1 MNQKNIKVLKS
12 NGEMVDFMPDKL
24 KSALMRSGADAKEA
38 ESIVNT
44 VISSIGERTKTG
56 KIYKIAYNLLKQK
69 SKYVAGRFRVK
80 QAVYDLGPSGYPFEK
95 YVSKLL
101 EYQGYKVKVNIIEN
115 GACVKHE
122 LDVVAENNE
131 ERLMIECKFHRD
143 KGHKNDVKI
152 PLYIH
157 SRFLD
162 IKASWEK
169 SGDSKLN
176 YFGMI
181 VTNIRFS
188 DDATEYGKCTGM
200 RLVSWDYPHGNSLK
214 DWIDRADLH
223 PITSMNS
230 LTKLQ
235 RQSLLDSG
243 VVLCKEI
250 VENHD
255 VLLKL
260 GLRLQ
265 KRDEVIK
272 EAEVLSGS

>member
-69 SKYVAGRFRVK
+69 SKYVAGRFRLK

-181 VTNIRFS
+181 VTNTRFS
-188 DDATEYGKCTGM
+188 EDATEYGKCTGM

>member
-1 MNQKNIKVLKS
+1 MGEIYVIKA
-12 NGEMVDFMPDKL
+12 NGEKELFSEDKL
-24 KSALMRSGADAKEA
+24 RASIKRAGIPDSYSSRLISQIKEVLYP
-38 ESIVNT
+38 EIPTSI
-44 VISSIGERTKTG
+44 
-56 KIYKIAYNLLKQK
+56 IYKHITNFLYGIPHSSGKYMLKQ
-69 SKYVAGRFRVK
+69 AIMDF
-80 QAVYDLGPSGYPFEK
+80 GPSGYPFEK

-181 VTNIRFS
+181 VTNTRFS
-188 DDATEYGKCTGM
+188 EDATEYGKCTGM

>member
-1 MNQKNIKVLKS
+1 
-12 NGEMVDFMPDKL
+12 
-24 KSALMRSGADAKEA
+24 
-38 ESIVNT
+38 
-44 VISSIGERTKTG
+44 
-56 KIYKIAYNLLKQK
+56 
-69 SKYVAGRFRVK
+69 
-80 QAVYDLGPSGYPFEK
+80 
-95 YVSKLL
+95 
-101 EYQGYKVKVNIIEN
+101 
-115 GACVKHE
+115 
-122 LDVVAENNE
+122 
-131 ERLMIECKFHRD
+131 
-143 KGHKNDVKI
+143 
-152 PLYIH
+152 
-157 SRFLD
+157 
-162 IKASWEK
+162 
-169 SGDSKLN
+169 
-176 YFGMI
+176 
-181 VTNIRFS
+181 
-188 DDATEYGKCTGM
+188 
-200 RLVSWDYPHGNSLK
+200 LK